1 MNTKTKSD
9 RTQMFMMCY
18 DFIIGNLIKTP
29 WSAICFFIVAVILLL
44 SSCKDKQGEHNTL
57 NEHKHPGQHNHSAI
71 DTLVQIISP
80 NKQVLSRQATVKLS
94 AQSEIQIVES
104 EGYIDL
110 DRSRSRSVSARFGG
124 RIEKLFVKYDFQ
136 FVKMG
141 DRILELYSPELN
153 TFQEEHLF
161 LLKSEGEELLKEQSR
176 QKLRLLGIT
185 ESQISQLEKNGTFAH
200 TITVYSPANGYV
212 FFDAETV
219 SSTNAS
225 QQTAMSAMSIEP
237 NNNTGEIAGSSGD
250 QIREGVYVS
259 KGETMFSVND
269 LQNVWAIISISP
281 QFHSVLLKNRQ
292 VKIISELFPDKQ
304 LTGKIALVE
313 QAFEENNQRFVR
325 VRVELPNHNGQ
336 LNLNSLLRA
345 EIPLETNGSFQIPAS
360 AVYHTGLSSFVWVKT
375 GITQS
380 GTGMFQLRKVR
391 TGAATNRMISVISGL
406 SANEEVAENVGYLT
420 DSETFLD
427 EN

>member
-1 MNTKTKSD
+1 
-9 RTQMFMMCY
+9 
-18 DFIIGNLIKTP
+18 
-29 WSAICFFIVAVILLL
+29 
-44 SSCKDKQGEHNTL
+44 
-57 NEHKHPGQHNHSAI
+57 
-71 DTLVQIISP
+71 
-80 NKQVLSRQATVKLS
+80 
-94 AQSEIQIVES
+94 
-104 EGYIDL
+104 
-110 DRSRSRSVSARFGG
+110 
-124 RIEKLFVKYDFQ
+124 
-136 FVKMG
+136 
-141 DRILELYSPELN
+141 
-153 TFQEEHLF
+153 
-161 LLKSEGEELLKEQSR
+161 
-176 QKLRLLGIT
+176 
-185 ESQISQLEKNGTFAH
+185 
-200 TITVYSPANGYV
+200 
-212 FFDAETV
+212 
-219 SSTNAS
+219 
-225 QQTAMSAMSIEP
+225 
-237 NNNTGEIAGSSGD
+237 
-250 QIREGVYVS
+250 
-259 KGETMFSVND
+259 MFSVND

-391 TGAATNRMISVISGL
+391 TGAATNGMISVISGL